1 LYHYIDECF
10 GLKVLKER
18 RLKGAQINDLNDPFD
33 ICAVRSLHYR
43 KLVGD
48 LKIWFA
54 EHNGINCFSK
64 SWNNLLM
71 WAHYANKHKG
81 LCLGFDIPDELV
93 CEVNYT
99 MELPSADEFFREL
112 STSTNLLTHID
123 EFKKKFMLTKSSDW
137 NHEEEY
143 RAFLKLENTETDGNY
158 YINFSDQLK
167 LKEVIIGVKS
177 SLTAA
182 RVKRAVG
189 DLPGVEVFNAGLN
202 DKRFALDRSLVCKH
216 D

>member
-1 LYHYIDECF
+1 M
-10 GLKVLKER
+10 KER
-18 RLKGAQINDLNDPFD
+18 RLKCAQINDLNDPFD
-33 ICAVRSLHYR
+33 ICAVHSLHYHE
-43 KLVGD
+43 LVER

-64 SWNNLLM
+64 SWNNPLM
-71 WAHYANKHKG
+71 WAYYSDKHKG

-99 MELPSADEFFREL
+99 AELPSADEFFHEL
-112 STSTNLLTHID
+112 STSKNPLTNYIG
-123 EFKKKFMLTKSSDW
+123 EFKTKFMLTKSSDW
-137 NHEEEY
+137 SHEEEY
-143 RAFLKLENTETDGNY
+143 RAFLNLENTETDGNY

-167 LKEVIIGVKS
+167 PKEVILGVKS
-177 SLTAA
+177 SLTVE